1 MTVSDRQEPVK
12 ADVRR
17 SEGQCPHLEFAF
29 NIRVARM
36 EDTNIKYAEVAGR
49 CLNCDGI
56 ARFRG
61 MHFGC
66 TPAHPTMAID
76 GSDANLPFLV
86 GDEEYDGKAMGFVG
100 SAR

>member
-1 MTVSDRQEPVK
+1 MHMGK
-12 ADVRR
+12 
-17 SEGQCPHLEFAF
+17 SEGQCPHLEFSF

-36 EDTNIKYAEVAGR
+36 EDTNIKYAEVTGR

-61 MHFGC
+61 MNFGC

-100 SAR
+100 RQTA